1 MFLYK
6 CITFRENKMP
16 LLKKKHLPLESTAV
30 PIILN
35 VNNKAVHTEELYK

>member
-1 MFLYK
+1 MYHFQGK
-6 CITFRENKMP
+6 QNATSE
-16 LLKKKHLPLESTAV
+16 KKKHLPLESTAV